1 MAEQTPMSPLRR
13 FFYRLGVLAAFV
25 LLLVLV
31 AGAWLLG
38 RFGADTAVAYKD
50 DLEHFNYG
58 SLGSE
63 HEFGVPYWIWRALPE
78 LPGPGGLAS
87 LGVAWEQ
94 GQELPIGFTTRR
106 NLNGFITL
114 QQSSASGFFH

>member
-1 MAEQTPMSPLRR
+1 MAEQTPMSPLRP
-13 FFYRLGVLAAFV
+13 FFYRLGVLAAVV
-25 LLLVLV
+25 LVLVLV
-31 AGAWLLG
+31 AERGFWAASAPIPQLPTRMIWSIS
-38 RFGADTAVAYKD
+38 T
-50 DLEHFNYG
+50 YG

-63 HEFGVPYWIWRALPE
+63 HRFGVPYWIWRALPE

-114 QQSSASGFFH
+114 QQSSASGFF